1 MRFKVKVKLP
11 TGDEKVEFNNAPNEK
26 KLRELYSMMGYT
38 VVEIMGQEQEKDMFD
53 GLDAETMAKINKMN
67 GKIPNMGTMDAVPAV
82 SVPAPKTE
90 PSYKEYTD
98 NGVNY
103 RVELSVG
110 KLQKQDWVQLD
121 RDELKDISIEE
132 GGKMISAYTKKM
144 KLYRLEWV
152 NLG

>member
-11 TGDEKVEFNNAPNEK
+11 TGDEKVEFNNAPDEK

-38 VVEIMGQEQEKDMFD
+38 VVEIMGKEQEKGMFD
-53 GLDAETMAKINKMN
+53 GLDAETMAKINQMN
-67 GKIPNMGTMDAVPAV
+67 GKIPNMGTMDAYQP
-82 SVPAPKTE
+82 PTTPKTE

-121 RDELKDISIEE
+121 KDELKDISIEE
-132 GGKMISAYTKKM
+132 DGKMISAYAKKM
-144 KLYRLEWV
+144 KLYRLQWV
-152 NLG
+152 DLG